1 MSQCRDRRIDIIRLD
16 QPDAGCIAYT
26 AQDRLHAGVIHPVV
40 VRIDQV
46 AVAIVQLEELFFHAQ
61 WVQ

>member
-1 MSQCRDRRIDIIRLD
+1 MSRYRDRRIDIIRLD

-26 AQDRLHAGVIHPVV
+26 AQNRLPAEVIHPAV

-46 AVAIVQLEELFFHAQ
+46 AIAIV
-61 WVQ
+61 

>member
-1 MSQCRDRRIDIIRLD
+1 MSRCRDRRIDIIRLD

-26 AQDRLHAGVIHPVV
+26 AQNRLPAEVIHPVV

-46 AVAIVQLEELFFHAQ
+46 AIAIV
-61 WVQ
+61 